1 MAQNSVNSGSPAAV
15 CAARPAGSRRQK
27 GLRSPKAW
35 VWVVASCAFL
45 LLSFACAQRSLRLRT
60 LWTRPQVHV
69 LFEGYTVS
77 FTIKDINK
85 ALELLSETGD
95 TSYGATSSL
104 DTAKDHF
111 LELYRGTRQEYRNRL
126 QPLLQRGV
134 GAFLLTAGR
143 AYIETPKHKKVT
155 DIIVDIQPI
164 IAGTDKVMVFFY
176 DAKSKALLFSGTMS
190 ADMYN
195 KDLGID

>member
-1 MAQNSVNSGSPAAV
+1 MVQNSVGSTVLVSAIMAPPGTGRVFMQRVGRILLATV
-15 CAARPAGSRRQK
+15 IVWVTLSYPCAAR
-27 GLRSPKAW
+27 
-35 VWVVASCAFL
+35 
-45 LLSFACAQRSLRLRT
+45 AQRTMRLRN
-60 LWTRPQVHV
+60 LWTKPQVHV

-95 TSYGATSSL
+95 TTFGTTSRL
-104 DTAKDHF
+104 DTAKEHF

-126 QPLLQRGV
+126 QPLMQRGV
-134 GAFLLTAGR
+134 GPFLLTAGR
-143 AYIETPKHKKVT
+143 AYIENTKHKKVT

-164 IAGTDKVMVFFY
+164 IPGTDQVMILFY
-176 DAKSKALLFSGTMS
+176 DPKTKSLLFSGMMQ
-190 ADMYN
+190 ADMYK

>member
-1 MAQNSVNSGSPAAV
+1 M
-15 CAARPAGSRRQK
+15 
-27 GLRSPKAW
+27 
-35 VWVVASCAFL
+35 
-45 LLSFACAQRSLRLRT
+45 
-60 LWTRPQVHV
+60 HV

-95 TSYGATSSL
+95 TTYGATSSL

-126 QPLLQRGV
+126 QPLMQRGV

-164 IAGTDKVMVFFY
+164 ITGTDKVMIFFY
-176 DAKSKALLFSGTMS
+176 DAKTKALLFSGTMS